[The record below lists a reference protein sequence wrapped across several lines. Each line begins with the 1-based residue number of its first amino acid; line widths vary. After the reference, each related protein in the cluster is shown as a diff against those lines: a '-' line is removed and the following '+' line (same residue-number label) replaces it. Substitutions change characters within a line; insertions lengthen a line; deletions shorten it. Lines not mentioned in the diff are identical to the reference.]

1 MHREFKTYGFEQLL
15 LSSVHSVQYLMV
27 NDKRDLRKVMLIST
41 HTCPSLAL
49 QVPSFLCPFPHHT
62 KDTLKHSHLLKTT
75 NVLTGVLPPL
85 STTIPDFKTSLQE
98 IPSPVQKAPPPAIQR
113 AVGASLTHPARH
125 LTCSSRSGTEKCRP
139 SSHLRGSDG
148 RRPICCTAMVLNL
161 PVLQEPPC
169 CPELLQP
176 QRIKLV
182 PSLLSAYPAKELLN
196 PRGAEEMNSPE
207 LLERVI
213 TPIMRQTGNKHFP
226 SHVAKRP
233 TPVAI
238 SASRKPVHSTVSLS
252 KRSPERIYNIKSTS
266 CLQKAKQV
274 VVTLQK
280 TVTLG
285 HGLQKWPLLFQPSY
299 RCHIT
304 SVTTS
309 WLKQEC
315 CSTGKSFWR

>member
-1 MHREFKTYGFEQLL
+1 M
-15 LSSVHSVQYLMV
+15 
-27 NDKRDLRKVMLIST
+27 
-41 HTCPSLAL
+41 
-49 QVPSFLCPFPHHT
+49 
-62 KDTLKHSHLLKTT
+62 
-75 NVLTGVLPPL
+75 
-85 STTIPDFKTSLQE
+85 
-98 IPSPVQKAPPPAIQR
+98 
-113 AVGASLTHPARH
+113 
-125 LTCSSRSGTEKCRP
+125 
-139 SSHLRGSDG
+139 RGRDG
-148 RRPICCTAMVLNL
+148 RRPICCAAMVLNL

-182 PSLLSAYPAKELLN
+182 HSLLSAYPAKEFLN

-226 SHVAKRP
+226 SHAGKRP
-233 TPVAI
+233 VPAAI
-238 SASRKPVHSTVSLS
+238 SASCKPVHSTVSPS
-252 KRSPERIYNIKSTS
+252 KRSPETIYNIKSTS

-285 HGLQKWPLLFQPSY
+285 HRLQKWPLLFQPSC

-304 SVTTS
+304 SVTS
-309 WLKQEC
+309 
-315 CSTGKSFWR
+315 

>member
-1 MHREFKTYGFEQLL
+1 MSQPGSVSSQLS
-15 LSSVHSVQYLMV
+15 LSVPAPHKGHTQTFPLVEDHKCSHWCPTSTVH
-27 NDKRDLRKVMLIST
+27 D
-41 HTCPSLAL
+41 HTWFQNINARN
-49 QVPSFLCPFPHHT
+49 PF
-62 KDTLKHSHLLKTT
+62 SC
-75 NVLTGVLPPL
+75 
-85 STTIPDFKTSLQE
+85 
-98 IPSPVQKAPPPAIQR
+98 APPPAIQC

-125 LTCSSRSGTEKCRP
+125 LTCFSRSATEKCRP
-139 SSHLRGSDG
+139 SSHVRGSDG

-182 PSLLSAYPAKELLN
+182 HSLLSAYPAKEFLN
-196 PRGAEEMNSPE
+196 PRGAEEMKSPE

-213 TPIMRQTGNKHFP
+213 TPIMRQTGNKHFL
-226 SHVAKRP
+226 SHAGKRP
-233 TPVAI
+233 MPAAI
-238 SASRKPVHSTVSLS
+238 SASCKPVHSTVSLS
-252 KRSPERIYNIKSTS
+252 KRSPETIYNIKSTS

-274 VVTLQK
+274 VVALQK

-304 SVTTS
+304 SVTS